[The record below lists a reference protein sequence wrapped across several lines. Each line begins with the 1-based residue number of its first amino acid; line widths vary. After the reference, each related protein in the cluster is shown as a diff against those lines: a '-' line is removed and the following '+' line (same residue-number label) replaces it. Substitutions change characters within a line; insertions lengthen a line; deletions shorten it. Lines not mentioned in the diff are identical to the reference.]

1 VTSAEQTIKLDNAL
15 LAIRVTTS
23 VKELA
28 FSLLPIPVHS
38 LMLDAKFG
46 IGQPML
52 VVNAHN
58 SGFQFKVFALQFLLF
73 VNLLMLFQGFVY
85 LAILAMILVKVL
97 VFTPVLTQLLQV
109 IQDARLGIKEYAKNA
124 LKIGHSMRME
134 FVLLFLI
141 YVKQAKD
148 FLAQAAL
155 TVMFSSTDHASSHP

>member
-1 VTSAEQTIKLDNAL
+1 
-15 LAIRVTTS
+15 
-23 VKELA
+23 
-28 FSLLPIPVHS
+28 
-38 LMLDAKFG
+38 
-46 IGQPML
+46 
-52 VVNAHN
+52 
-58 SGFQFKVFALQFLLF
+58 
-73 VNLLMLFQGFVY
+73 
-85 LAILAMILVKVL
+85 

-155 TVMFSSTDHASSHP
+155 TVTFSSTDHASSHP